1 MKEKMKEK
9 MKVFTLIELLVVIA
23 IIAILA
29 SMLLPALNQAR
40 ETAKKIKCE
49 GNLKQQGLAMGL
61 YTQDYNE
68 WIVPA
73 RALATLTAGTIWF
86 DKLNAF
92 VNNEEVFH
100 CPTHTDFK
108 FDYNNISYGHNAIGI
123 MIDGKG
129 TGLGLRPGIADKPM
143 IKAVQIKKHQIQLC
157 LPIAQ
162 KIEQHKFIM
171 LPILVSSL
179 MILQES
185 DMAVVLISFGVMVM
199 WTGSWSLWWIILQV
213 GGTEMSKLL
222 L

>member
-143 IKAVQIKKHQIQLC
+143 IKAVQIKKTSNTIMFTDSTKDRTAQIYYVTN
-157 LPIAQ
+157 PS
-162 KIEQHKFIM
+162 
-171 LPILVSSL
+171 V
-179 MILQES
+179 ES
-185 DMAVVLISFGVMVM
+185 NDSPGVRH
-199 WTGSWSLWWIILQV
+199 G
-213 GGTEMSKLL
+213 GGTNIVWCDGHVDWQLESVVDNTSGWWNRNE
-222 L
+222 